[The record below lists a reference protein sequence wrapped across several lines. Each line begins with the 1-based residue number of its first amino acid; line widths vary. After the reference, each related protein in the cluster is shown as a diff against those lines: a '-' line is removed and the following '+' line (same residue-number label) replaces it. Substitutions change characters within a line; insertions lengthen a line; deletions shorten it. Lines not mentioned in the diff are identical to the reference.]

1 MTIVKVGKHGEIV
14 IKKRFRKSYGISPGQ
29 EVIEFDAGDHIAII
43 PISPDA
49 LDSLRGKY
57 NWEKTSD
64 EYKEVVIELA
74 LKEVKEK
81 Y

>member
-14 IKKRFRKSYGISPGQ
+14 IKKRFRNSYGITPGQ
-29 EVIEFDAGDHIAII
+29 EVIEYDAGDHIAII
-43 PISPDA
+43 PISSNA
-49 LDSLRGKY
+49 LESLRGKY
-57 NWEKTSD
+57 NWEKPSE
-64 EYKEVVIELA
+64 EYKDTVIELA